1 MRPLRIL
8 ALMHDV
14 LVPPVDTSG
23 FDLAEVPWKMEYD
36 VTANLRDLGHD
47 VTDLGIGADIDRVAL
62 GIYEHQPDIVFNLL
76 EDLHDVATFDHNIV
90 GYLELKR
97 LRYTGCN
104 ARGLILARDKMVARA
119 VLAAAGVAVPW
130 AVVVERGRLPARRLD
145 APYPLIVK
153 SRTKDASH
161 GISQA
166 SVVGSSQE
174 LAERIRFVHEFTGSD
189 ALVEEYIEGR
199 EFYVGALGNRT
210 PKLLPI
216 WELHLDRMKARWRI
230 ASSRVKWNGA
240 YQRRNGI
247 RTGPARRLPPALAEH
262 IRRTARVAWRALGLS
277 GYARLDFRL
286 RADGR
291 LYCIEANP
299 NPQLAYGE
307 DFAESAERGGLG
319 YLDLLQA
326 IVAAGLRWRADRLG

>member
-23 FDLAEVPWKMEYD
+23 YDLAEVPWKMEYD

-47 VTDLGIGADIDRVAL
+47 VIDFGIGAEIDSVAR
-62 GIYEHQPDIVFNLL
+62 GVSEHQPDIVFNLL

-90 GYLELKR
+90 GYLELQR

-119 VLAAAGVAVPW
+119 VLAAAGIAVPW
-130 AVVVERGRLPARRLD
+130 AIVVERGRRPPHRLD

-153 SRTKDASH
+153 SRTQDASH

-166 SVVGSSQE
+166 SVVCSPRE
-174 LAERIRFVHEFTGSD
+174 LAERIRFVHEFTASD
-189 ALVEEYIEGR
+189 ALVEEYIAGR
-199 EFYVGALGNRT
+199 ELYVGALGNRT
-210 PKLLPI
+210 PKLLPT

-230 ASSRVKWNGA
+230 ASRRVKWNGA

-247 RTGPARRLPPALAEH
+247 RTGPARPMAPALAEH
-262 IRRTARVAWRALGLS
+262 VRRTARVAWRALGLS

-291 LYCIEANP
+291 LFCIEANP

-307 DFAESAERGGLG
+307 DFAEAAEHGGVG

-326 IVAAGLRWRADRLG
+326 IVAAGLRWRSDRLG